1 MPVQGICCYP
11 ILDYPGWDDACY
23 CPESL
28 LSYADGQG
36 QRAAFHPLQTA
47 LRNQTDK
54 FDTLIRQKSG
64 NFPI

>member
-1 MPVQGICCYP
+1 MCGYP

-23 CPESL
+23 CPESS

-36 QRAAFHPLQTA
+36 QRAAFHPLHKA
-47 LRNQTDK
+47 LCDRASA
-54 FDTLIRQKSG
+54 FDTLIRQKGG